1 MTHEKHCPLSL
12 AYDEV
17 GLGAEKC
24 QGCKVIRA
32 AVAEERE
39 RCAKIVEAGMSW
51 GHGSAGWS
59 VMPMIAAAIREQQLG
74 RAWEDEI
81 RELEGQEQQP

>member
-1 MTHEKHCPLSL
+1 MTHEKHCH
-12 AYDEV
+12 YREDGDDCICDE
-17 GLGAEKC
+17 
-24 QGCKVIRA
+24 IRA

-39 RCAKIVEAGMSW
+39 RCATIVEAGMSW

-59 VMPMIAAAIREQQLG
+59 VMPMIAAAIRKQQLG

-81 RELEGQEQQP
+81 RELEGREQQP